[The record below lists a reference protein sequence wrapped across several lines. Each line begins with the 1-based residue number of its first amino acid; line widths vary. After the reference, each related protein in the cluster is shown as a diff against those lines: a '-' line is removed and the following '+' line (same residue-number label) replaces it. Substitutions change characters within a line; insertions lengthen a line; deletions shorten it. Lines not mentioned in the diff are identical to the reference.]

1 MQWTWKN
8 KWTLLGFYVR
18 VGEAKRSEA
27 VSLVKLVPRAQFWWK
42 SFYYCL
48 STQSGTSQGL
58 ISSVC
63 LQLWTMLPERKKE
76 EVVFVGIRYSKGGQ
90 FLNTAT
96 LHPFTSCEEVAG
108 MGEEKWMSLLWLEA
122 FPPGSLWLL
131 CDCFLTY
138 DIITQ
143 SLTSIKGN
151 RRRKSKLSF
160 HAHKFGLDLFF
171 VFVCAYIHWIINA
184 HKWGQEVLPWCRVC
198 HELNLGYTSLL
209 L

>member
-48 STQSGTSQGL
+48 STKSGTSQGL

-76 EVVFVGIRYSKGGQ
+76 EEEVFVGIRYSKGGQ
-90 FLNTAT
+90 LLNTAT
-96 LHPFTSCEEVAG
+96 LHPVTSYEEVVG
-108 MGEEKWMSLLWLEA
+108 VGWGEVDEPDVA
-122 FPPGSLWLL
+122 GSLPTRFPLAAVGLFPDLWYHNTEPN
-131 CDCFLTY
+131 FH
-138 DIITQ
+138 
-143 SLTSIKGN
+143 K
-151 RRRKSKLSF
+151 RK
-160 HAHKFGLDLFF
+160 
-171 VFVCAYIHWIINA
+171 
-184 HKWGQEVLPWCRVC
+184 
-198 HELNLGYTSLL
+198 
-209 L
+209 